1 MKDLFDEA
9 ITDELLDRF
18 ERFMERWTRI
28 LGIVAVVAA
37 VLWILVPGICI
48 IVGG

>member
-18 ERFMERWTRI
+18 DGFLGRWTRI
-28 LGIVAVVAA
+28 IGIVAVVAA
-37 VLWILVPGICI
+37 VLYILVPAICI